1 MVLSSEAGRRV
12 FEYLTEEMSLLD
24 RFRGQ
29 PEWQHVDPS
38 VRVSAVDD
46 LDDDAQGVL
55 LAIATEDADAG
66 VRAAAVGR
74 LTDPAALARIADT
87 DADSG
92 VQAEALT
99 ALRDIAVGETDRAVA
114 EAALSGLSATKDLG
128 EVARGATLAAVGLA
142 ALERVDAQ
150 KTISAVSRRSV
161 HPSVRHAAL
170 GRVTDSDE
178 LLAVA
183 TKSDHRDIA
192 LAAFDRLLA
201 GAPADREGLKT
212 VAARARVKPVA
223 RRAKAALAALD
234 AEPTLPSV
242 GGREQRRERL
252 CESVEALVGASDWDV
267 IRKGLADAEGEWAAL
282 DTVARAMTAPPAS
295 TGASMEAAGTEED
308 PVVAERW
315 VVAVAAVGER
325 LVRLELVRSEAER
338 ARERHLLDLAA
349 RTAVCER
356 LSGLVSAPPTH
367 AEQPD
372 AEQAEADQLVASVAI
387 VRAEWAALASP
398 PADPDAPS
406 AALTQLQGR
415 FDALLATA
423 DTMVQRRESA
433 GDRLARL
440 TELTAALE
448 EISGTA
454 GHDDLKR
461 RWTAP
466 HAEWCELVGGS
477 VGGLVGAAT
486 PAEVNELVTR
496 VEGAAAKRTE
506 RLGALRAERLKR
518 ENANLAKQ
526 ERRCEELEKVLADE
540 GLELHAAERA
550 LRTTRSLLG
559 NLGRVPREGRDA
571 LTTRLRQVQTGLI
584 GRAHELRGLV
594 EWKQW
599 ANLSV
604 QAVLCRRLEA
614 LKDVEDAA
622 AVAKEY
628 REVMLAW
635 RQASEVQPGE
645 GDEVWKRF
653 KSAHDAVRPRVDAQV
668 ATENAAQQASLAQKQ
683 ALCEEAERLAGSTD
697 WVATA
702 KRMTELQAEWKQVGP
717 ATRRQEREVWNR
729 FRAACGEFFTRRRD
743 DLAERKQVWSKNG
756 AIKESLCQ
764 QAEALSE
771 ESDLAA
777 AKDTVRRLQVEWKAV
792 GPVRRA
798 RSETLWTRFRA
809 ACDQVFNRSQQ
820 ASVAEVQE
828 KVTAR
833 AAVCERLE
841 ALVPPSDADPDPDA
855 GAQGSPEE
863 LAPQVAAIRA
873 EWRQLASVPG
883 PQERELNARF
893 HAALAG
899 VVERAPAAF
908 AGTDLDPARNQRA
921 LERMCER
928 VEVLLDDGADAAAA
942 DGRSPAEVLAAQWRE
957 ALAANTM
964 GARVDPAVQ
973 RNADRSEVKR
983 LQAERSGLGV
993 VLGEIG
999 QQLSDRFRIACD
1011 RFFQQHPPSA
1021 DRASRPREGAARPPR
1036 PPRPTRTKSGG
1047 R

>member
-1 MVLSSEAGRRV
+1 
-12 FEYLTEEMSLLD
+12 MSLLD

-29 PEWQHVDPS
+29 PEWQHEDPS

-46 LDDDAQGVL
+46 LDDDAQGVM

-74 LTDPAALARIADT
+74 LTDPAALARIAET

-114 EAALSGLSATKDLG
+114 ESALSGLSVTKDLG
-128 EVARGATLAAVGLA
+128 EVARGAALEAVGLA

-201 GAPADREGLKT
+201 GAPTDREVLKT
-212 VAARARVKPVA
+212 VSARARVKPVA

-234 AEPTLPSV
+234 AEPTLPPV
-242 GGREQRRERL
+242 GGGEQRRERL
-252 CESVEALVGASDWDV
+252 CESVEALVHASDWELV
-267 IRKGLADAEGEWAAL
+267 RKSLADAEREWAAL
-282 DTVARAMTAPPAS
+282 DGVARTMTAPSAS
-295 TGASMEAAGTEED
+295 AGASVEATGAEED

-315 VVAVAAVGER
+315 AVAVAAVGEH
-325 LVRLELVRSEAER
+325 LVRLEAVRSEADR
-338 ARERHLLDLAA
+338 ARERDVLDLAA

-356 LSGLVSAPPTH
+356 LSGLVSAPPTAADEPA
-367 AEQPD
+367 AEQPT
-372 AEQAEADQLVASVAI
+372 AEQAEADQLLVASVAI

-398 PADPDAPS
+398 PADPDTPS

-415 FDALLATA
+415 FDALLARA

-466 HAEWCELVGGS
+466 HAEWRELA
-477 VGGLVGAAT
+477 GGLVGASA

-526 ERRCEELEKVLADE
+526 QRRCEELEKVLADE
-540 GLELHAAERA
+540 GLELQAAERA

-559 NLGRVPREGRDA
+559 NLGHVPREGRDT
-571 LTTRLRQVQTGLI
+571 LTIRLRQVQTGLI

-614 LKDVEDAA
+614 LQAVQDDA

-635 RQASEVQPGE
+635 REASEVQPGE

-668 ATENAAQQASLAQKQ
+668 ATEDAAQQASLTQKH
-683 ALCEEAERLAGSTD
+683 ALCEEAERLAGSTN

-729 FRAACGEFFTRRRD
+729 FRAACGEFFKRRRD

-756 AIKESLCQ
+756 ASKESLCQ
-764 QAEALSE
+764 QAEALSD

-820 ASVAEVQE
+820 ASVAEMQE

-841 ALVPPSDADPDPDA
+841 ALVPPSDADPKAEADA
-855 GAQGSPEE
+855 EAQASPEE
-863 LAPQVAAIRA
+863 LARQVAAIRT
-873 EWRQLASVPG
+873 EWRQLAPVPG

-899 VVERAPAAF
+899 VIERAPTAF
-908 AGTDLDPARNQRA
+908 VGTDLDPARNQRA

-928 VEVLLDDGADAAAA
+928 VEALLENAAEASA
-942 DGRSPAEVLAAQWRE
+942 TDGRSPAEMLAAQWRE

-973 RNADRSEVKR
+973 RHADRSEVKR

-1021 DRASRPREGAARPPR
+1021 DRASRPREGTARPSRPPR
-1036 PPRPTRTKSGG
+1036 PPRPKRTKAGE